1 MAVRLEPPINGGET
15 MTRNQ
20 LRALA
25 RAIIHAEN
33 NMTRA
38 EYIQDVKDE
47 IREEGEHELFE
58 RGLHDVRAGV
68 VVNEN

>member
-1 MAVRLEPPINGGET
+1 
-15 MTRNQ
+15 
-20 LRALA
+20 
-25 RAIIHAEN
+25 
-33 NMTRA
+33 
-38 EYIQDVKDE
+38 VKDE